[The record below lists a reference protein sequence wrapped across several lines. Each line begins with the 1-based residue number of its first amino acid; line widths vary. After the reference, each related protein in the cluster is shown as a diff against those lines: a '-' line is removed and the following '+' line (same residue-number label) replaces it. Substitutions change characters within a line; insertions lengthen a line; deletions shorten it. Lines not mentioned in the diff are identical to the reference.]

1 MPVFLRWVLALG
13 PLNPIVV
20 RLVQNGSRRSKHMY
34 VRAAYLAVLMLVL
47 LWLLLLKT
55 NSGALNYRELAQAG
69 ASSFTWIAYLQIGLI
84 CVLAPVFMAGAIAQE
99 SDPRTWDILLAS
111 PLSTV
116 QIVLGNLFG
125 RLFFVLALLSASL
138 PLFAMTQFFGG
149 VPGRSILVS
158 YLIAGCAALLVGTV
172 AVSLS
177 VSRLVGKRAV
187 FTFYV
192 AVVSYIAVTAALDKW
207 LRQAG
212 LGQGINGK
220 GVTLM
225 TSLNPFL
232 ALHALLNPSSYPR
245 AEAGSMTGLRAF
257 MLESPVTAWC
267 VLSGGLS
274 VVLLGLSGVTVRLGG
289 LSQFASGR
297 ASVPWYR
304 RIMGLGGK
312 DAEYRPPRA
321 VSSNPIAWRES
332 TARNATFARILARWS
347 FCAIGGAFGLLLV
360 GLFHFGKLTAPTFQ
374 LALLSTVWTEVAVI
388 TLVGI
393 NMAATAISRER
404 EDGTLDL
411 LLTTPITPSMYL
423 SGKLRGL
430 VAYLAPLLAVPV
442 ATLLIAG
449 IYVAFGGF
457 GRAGGVMVPL
467 GGVAGGQAPVIV
479 PEAGLVAA
487 PVLLTFTAFCV
498 MVGLQWS
505 LKSKGTISSVIGTV
519 GVVAVVGGTLGLCG
533 WQSGSSIELI
543 GPVMTALTPVTLIYA
558 SVTPNDAM
566 FDTVTGGGGLSG
578 ARVGLVIGS
587 IAASAIYMCVVYG
600 IRANLVR
607 NFDFTVRKL
616 AGVR

>member
-1 MPVFLRWVLALG
+1 MLALG

-99 SDPRTWDILLAS
+99 SDARTWDILLAS

-149 VPGRSILVS
+149 VPGQSILVS
-158 YLIAGCAALLVGTV
+158 YLIAGCAAFLVGTV

-187 FTFYV
+187 FTFYI
-192 AVVSYIAVTAALDKW
+192 AVVSYIAVTAAFDQW

-212 LGQGINGK
+212 LGQGVNGK

-245 AEAGSMTGLRAF
+245 AEAGSLTGLKAF

-274 VVLLGLSGVTVRLGG
+274 VVLLGLSAFTVRLGG
-289 LSQFASGR
+289 LGQFASGR
-297 ASVPWYR
+297 AAVPWYR
-304 RIMGLGGK
+304 RLMGLGGK
-312 DAEYRPPRA
+312 DAEHRPPRS

-332 TARNATFARILARWS
+332 TARNATFGRILARWS
-347 FCAIGGAFGLLLV
+347 FCAVGGAFGLTLV
-360 GLFHFGKLTAPTFQ
+360 GLFHFGKLTAATFQ

-449 IYVAFGGF
+449 LYVALGGL
-457 GRAGGVMVPL
+457 GRTGGVMVPV
-467 GGVAGGQAPVIV
+467 GGVAGGQSPVIV

-558 SVTPNDAM
+558 SVAPGDAM

-578 ARVGLVIGS
+578 ARVGLAIGS
-587 IAASAIYMCVVYG
+587 IAASAIYISVVYG

-616 AGVR
+616 AGIR

>member
-20 RLVQNGSRRSKHMY
+20 RLVQNGSRRTKHMY

-69 ASSFTWIAYLQIGLI
+69 ASSFIWIAYLQIGLI

-99 SDPRTWDILLAS
+99 SDPRTWDILLTT

-149 VPGRSILVS
+149 VPGRSILIS
-158 YLIAGCAALLVGTV
+158 YLIAGCAAFLVGTV
-172 AVSLS
+172 AVGLS

-187 FTFYV
+187 FTFYI
-192 AVVSYIAVTAALDKW
+192 AVVSYIAVTAAFDQW

-212 LGQGINGK
+212 LGAGVNGK
-220 GVTLM
+220 GVTPM
-225 TSLNPFL
+225 TGVNPFL

-245 AEAGSMTGLRAF
+245 AEPGSYTGLKAL

-267 VLSGGLS
+267 VLSSGMSL
-274 VVLLGLSGVTVRLGG
+274 VLLAASAVTVRLGG
-289 LSQFASGR
+289 LTQLASGR
-297 ASVPWYR
+297 TSVPWYR
-304 RIMGLGGK
+304 RVMGLGGK
-312 DAEYRPPRA
+312 NAEYRPPRA
-321 VSSNPIAWRES
+321 VSSNPIAWREA
-332 TARNATFARILARWS
+332 TARNATFGRILARWS
-347 FCAIGGAFGLLLV
+347 FCIIGAVFALLLV
-360 GLFHFGKLTAPTFQ
+360 ALFHVGRLSVPTFQ

-442 ATLLIAG
+442 ATLLVSG
-449 IYVAFGGF
+449 FYVAMDGF
-457 GRAGGVMVPL
+457 GREGGVSFTAP
-467 GGVAGGQAPVIV
+467 GGVGQVPVV
-479 PEAGLVAA
+479 LPEAGLTAA
-487 PVLLTFTAFCV
+487 PVMFAFVAFCV

-533 WQSGSSIELI
+533 WQSGSSIEVL
-543 GPVMTALTPVTLIYA
+543 GPVFAAMTPVTVVYSTIDPA
-558 SVTPNDAM
+558 SALAGSL
-566 FDTVTGGGGLSG
+566 GGSSGLAS
-578 ARVGLVIGS
+578 ARVSLGIGALTT
-587 IAASAIYMCVVYG
+587 AAAYVGVVYG